1 MVNVVCFET
10 SLMLKKLF
18 FPNDDKA
25 DHFAPLDGL
34 RGLAVLLVLFGHA
47 RLIGMPFPGFMD
59 IDQIGV
65 SGVHLFFVLSA
76 YLLDRQIA
84 NTLLQHKADV
94 RYWLNYSLRRILRIY
109 PLFFLSLLL
118 YCYLTTRIN
127 VEGDMVFGH
136 TILPKSIIKYL
147 TLQKGEGFYWSIP
160 VEFKYYFVSP
170 FLMLFCHYVLR
181 WNVKRILLFFV
192 VCIGISI
199 AIKMNINLSKIS
211 TINYLPVFL
220 IGTILSIADLLKQD
234 DLLNWQQKYAK
245 IIEII
250 GWIALGSIIITIFG
264 GFTSAYKNAILWGIV
279 LFSTKYGQ
287 GWLHSLFSLSFLRLW
302 GVLSF
307 SAYLLHRAVLGYVH
321 HIVTI
326 PNKIEF
332 FVFLGITLL
341 VSTVSYLLI
350 ERPLSRI
357 RLR

>member
-127 VEGDMVFGH
+127 IEGDMVFGH

-211 TINYLPVFL
+211 TINYLPIFL

-250 GWIALGSIIITIFG
+250 GWIALGGIFITNVW
-264 GFTSAYKNAILWGIV
+264 GFSSAYKNAILWGIV
-279 LFSTKYGQ
+279 LFATKYGY

-350 ERPLSRI
+350 ERPLGRI